1 MDNMI
6 SKDELKEIENVLE
19 TKEKPEQT
27 QPEKKTRKPREA
39 KVDSKKE
46 NKKKDETKIKE
57 IKASIINIDELS
69 KLGHIDNSD
78 VIFAI
83 IEIAVNSELYNINQ
97 SNKSRHFWDTL
108 NEKPQFESLLKI
120 FKTETLRKYWR
131 IISETSSTDKLVETI
146 SKYKDD
152 INKTSM
158 KVLTIITSIKAYL
171 SGKIKDFSI
180 YLQSADKPAA
190 SQLVNKAKA
199 KYDDYDESF
208 EDPTLLN
215 HKREK
220 NSKAIEEL
228 NIIATQE
235 LNDGPKRRTRQRN
248 INNST
253 IITSI
258 EQNQF
263 NQIETIVE
271 TFKIQ
276 LPELEESEIWEALKK
291 NSFNIINTYQYLND
305 QISNEPFCFN
315 DEDDYVLRNFQKGPY
330 YKRLLDEKGKDR
342 IEERMVFLDIDY
354 S

>member
-1 MDNMI
+1 MI
-6 SKDELKEIENVLE
+6 SKDEMKEIENLLE
-19 TKEKPEQT
+19 KKEEPEQQ
-27 QPEKKTRKPREA
+27 QPEKKKRKPREA

-46 NKKKDETKIKE
+46 NKEKDEAKVKE
-57 IKASIINIDELS
+57 IKAAIINIDELS
-69 KLGHIDNSD
+69 KEGHIENSD
-78 VIFAI
+78 VILAI
-83 IEIAVNSELYNINQ
+83 IEVAVNSELYNINQ

-108 NEKPQFESLLKI
+108 NEKPQFENLLKI

-131 IISETSSTDKLVETI
+131 IISEISSTDKLVATI

-158 KVLTIITSIKAYL
+158 KILTIITSIKAYL

-180 YLQSADKPAA
+180 YLQSVDKPGVTSGVNRA
-190 SQLVNKAKA
+190 SRAKA
-199 KYDDYDESF
+199 KYDDDDESF
-208 EDPTLLN
+208 EDPKLLN
-215 HKREK
+215 QKREK

-228 NIIATQE
+228 NKIATE
-235 LNDGPKRRTRQRN
+235 VRDDETKRRTRQRN
-248 INNST
+248 VNNST

-263 NQIETIVE
+263 NQIDTIVE
-271 TFKIQ
+271 TFKSQ

-291 NSFNIINTYQYLND
+291 NSFNIISTYQYLND
-305 QISNEPFCFN
+305 PISNELYCFN

-330 YKRLLDEKGKDR
+330 YKRLLEEKGKDR
-342 IEERMVFLDIDY
+342 IEERMVFLDIDF